1 MDKALQYI
9 DDVMSGKIVAG
20 EYIKKVIQRHL
31 DDLKRQKN
39 KDFPYIFSGSESKYA
54 QDCFSLFRLPESE
67 NSSKPFV
74 LMPYQA
80 AILHTAYGWRKKSD
94 GRKRFRRVYLKVAR
108 GNAKTEFL
116 VGVGTFGDVF
126 EGVENPQTF
135 WVATKRDQAKIGWSR
150 QVVMMKKLVED
161 EPELS
166 RLFGFHVGRIFR
178 KNGLGFCVPLGKDSK
193 KEDGWKPSYAL
204 IDEYH
209 AHPDDGMVNI
219 MESGFVKRPDP
230 MMWLITTAG
239 YNPDGPNSEFLRR
252 CKQMLD
258 GALKGDNILPFIYEL
273 DDGDDWRDEA
283 NWEKANPGLGC
294 VLTLDG
300 LREEYA
306 KIEVVGRSK
315 EIDFRVKNLNME
327 QNSQEAWVSYSDW
340 AKCGGQIVDAD
351 LAGRE
356 CYAGIDLSLTRDI
369 TALSLFFPRRNEKE
383 RHILRVFF
391 WIPEENPDIDTQ
403 NGIPYGDWIG
413 DGWITA
419 TDGDVIDHDEL
430 AADMLD
436 ILKAYKAKRVDIDPF
451 AMIRVALTFQKA
463 GIALNEVAQ
472 RVTYLS
478 QPTQELER
486 MILGGELNHGDNPVL
501 NWMVSNCDVYR
512 DSNDNVRIIKS
523 ADNKKIDGI
532 AASVN
537 AVYGYLQ
544 EMAKPQKASYL
555 FEKGA
560 KLDVI

>member
-1 MDKALQYI
+1 
-9 DDVMSGKIVAG
+9 
-20 EYIKKVIQRHL
+20 
-31 DDLKRQKN
+31 
-39 KDFPYIFSGSESKYA
+39 
-54 QDCFSLFRLPESE
+54 
-67 NSSKPFV
+67 
-74 LMPYQA
+74 
-80 AILHTAYGWRKKSD
+80 
-94 GRKRFRRVYLKVAR
+94 
-108 GNAKTEFL
+108 
-116 VGVGTFGDVF
+116 
-126 EGVENPQTF
+126 
-135 WVATKRDQAKIGWSR
+135 
-150 QVVMMKKLVED
+150 
-161 EPELS
+161 
-166 RLFGFHVGRIFR
+166 
-178 KNGLGFCVPLGKDSK
+178 
-193 KEDGWKPSYAL
+193 
-204 IDEYH
+204 
-209 AHPDDGMVNI
+209 MVNI

-283 NWEKANPGLGC
+283 NWEKANPGLGY

-340 AKCGGQIVDAD
+340 AKCGGQIIDAD

-463 GIALNEVAQ
+463 GITLNEVAQ